1 MSPCLPP
8 GGACADLSTALGGR
22 ATMHAASR
30 LTLPCPPGTLQ
41 ESMKNVH
48 NIEKLAPGGQV
59 DMGALSRQLGAM

>member
-1 MSPCLPP
+1 
-8 GGACADLSTALGGR
+8 
-22 ATMHAASR
+22 MHAASR